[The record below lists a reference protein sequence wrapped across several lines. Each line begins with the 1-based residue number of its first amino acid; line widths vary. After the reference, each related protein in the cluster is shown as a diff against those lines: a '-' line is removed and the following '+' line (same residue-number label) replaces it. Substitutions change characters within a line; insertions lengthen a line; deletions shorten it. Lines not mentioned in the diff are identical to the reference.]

1 MDMEIRYLKE
11 GSPDCPILQM
21 HGDQIEAYDLLITEI
36 GKLVNGENGKL
47 DITSLKNFTGKSDT
61 KLIFTVSV
69 TDIGVITNDEV
80 TFTCC
85 LRKHSWSQVIEKL
98 IILKRPTHG
107 YNWLDETS
115 NISLLLSKETS
126 W

>member
-1 MDMEIRYLKE
+1 MGIRYLKE

-21 HGDQIEAYDLLITEI
+21 YGDHIEEYDLLINEI
-36 GKLVNGENGKL
+36 GKLVSGENGKL
-47 DITSLKNFTGKSDT
+47 DITGLKNFNGQSNA
-61 KLIFTVSV
+61 KLIFTVSA

-98 IILKRPTHG
+98 IILKQPTLG

-115 NISLLLSKETS
+115 NISLLLSKGIH